1 MPETLKRGRPRKEDS
16 QKLCRTIYF
25 DLHEEEYMQFLTK
38 FEEFKSLH
46 PKRKSVTKKM
56 FLMSAI
62 QNVSEGCAASGRRA
76 ELLQE
81 YAKLKSDFAH
91 IGSNINQL
99 ARITNT
105 IGYAHTEEEIA
116 DRLGEMNAHLSRVDG
131 ISERLLEVM
140 QQLVN

>member
-1 MPETLKRGRPRKEDS
+1 
-16 QKLCRTIYF
+16 
-25 DLHEEEYMQFLTK
+25 MQFLTK

-62 QNVSEGCAASGRRA
+62 QNVFEGCAESGRRA